1 MDFLADLSKAASERL
16 RTPIFVLIS
25 LSFIAY
31 NWQPIWY
38 LFFADCPVR
47 QKFLYFDANTSSDS
61 LLLNPIVT
69 GVVLTVLSQVL
80 SQWMQVVG
88 ALIARLPSRLMARIH
103 TTAYRERKSDE
114 MKFKTNEIVIQAD
127 QMDKIDQLEAKETLQ
142 TKRDEARNNIG
153 HRLVEELKNRILS
166 ETARSLLMEASR
178 DNGEILV
185 SCVDGATTIR
195 AGQICFDSKKN
206 PRGFDQFES
215 AICTLVDFDLIK
227 GDRDEQ
233 LFPEVKH
240 YKMTFFGK
248 EVSDQLS

>member
-38 LFFADCPVR
+38 LFFADRPVR
-47 QKFLYFDANTSSDS
+47 QKFLYFDENTSSDS
-61 LLLNPIVT
+61 LLFNPIAT

-80 SQWMQVVG
+80 SQWLPVVG
-88 ALIARLPSRLMARIH
+88 ALIARLPGRLMARIH
-103 TTAYRERKSDE
+103 IMAYRERKSDE
-114 MKFKTNEIVIQAD
+114 MKFRTNEIVIKAD
-127 QMDKIDQLEAKETLQ
+127 QMDQLESKTTLQ
-142 TKRDEARNNIG
+142 TKSDEASNNVG
-153 HRLVEELKNRILS
+153 QRFVGEKNRILS

-185 SCVDGATTIR
+185 SCVNGVTTIR
-195 AGQICFDSKKN
+195 AGQIFFDSKKD
-206 PRGFDQFES
+206 PRGFAQFES
-215 AICTLVDFDLIK
+215 AIFTLVNFNLIR